1 MKKFKEWYETEY
13 YPNKTKFD
21 KDDLRNKILLTEINR
36 YEKIA
41 LLIKDSFEKPNFIE
55 ISNEIYEF

>member
-21 KDDLRNKILLTEINR
+21 KDDLRNKILLTER
-36 YEKIA
+36 YIFVVNKV
-41 LLIKDSFEKPNFIE
+41 LPKG
-55 ISNEIYEF
+55 